1 MRFFSN
7 KLFLVLILLCTFYT
21 NAQDYLMTLKSTEI
35 KFLEKEAKKF
45 GGETLINDG
54 TYTYIHEGSEV
65 EVIYQG
71 DQHYEF
77 YNDKRHFIKSKLFWV
92 AKDIVYL
99 TIEDFS
105 VPDFPFKIGTTTK
118 IEITKKEK
126 DFVYYKST
134 LGGRTWMGKMKK
146 INLL

>member
-7 KLFLVLILLCTFYT
+7 KLFLPLILLCAFYA
-21 NAQDYLMTLKSTEI
+21 NAQDYLMTLNSTEV
-35 KFLEKEAKKF
+35 KFVDKDAKRF
-45 GGETLINDG
+45 EGETLVNDG
-54 TYTYIHEGSEV
+54 NYTYMYEGNEV
-65 EVIYQG
+65 EVIYEG

-92 AKDIVYL
+92 AKDIVYV
-99 TIEDFS
+99 TIENFT
-105 VPDFPFKIGTTTK
+105 VPNFPFKIGTTTK

-126 DFVYYKST
+126 EFVYYKST

-146 INLL
+146 IRLL